1 MIKNIWMI
9 LFIGLSFNT
18 ILAQNSLKVEVLFK
32 ETKETIFGA
41 SVLLKNTNNGNTTNF
56 EGFTTLKNI
65 PNGPQTI
72 VISYLG
78 FKTEEETLVF
88 PRNNTVILI
97 TLQEDEET
105 LDAIVIQSTR
115 SKRTIAKTPTRI
127 EVIGLEELGEKA
139 VMNSSNI
146 AMILRES
153 TGIQMQQTSAN
164 SANQSIRIQGLDGRF
179 TQLLKDGFPLFGGF
193 SSGLSVMQIPPL
205 DLKQVEIIKGSSST
219 LYGGGA
225 IAGLVNLVSKTP
237 KEERELKMMV
247 DVTSR
252 NGLTLNAFYSKRKNK
267 FGLTLYTSGNVQKA
281 TDVNADHFS
290 DIPKV
295 KSFSINPSLFYYP
308 NEKETWRLSINA
320 NIENRIGGDMN
331 VINGNRSE
339 DHFFF
344 EENSS
349 NRYATQLTYQHIIS
363 DTQSFNFKN
372 SISSFKRDLL
382 LPNYAFLGKQFA
394 TFTEGT
400 YAFSTDIAE
409 WIFGGNIITEN
420 FKETPTTNIDRS
432 YNKSVFGG
440 FAQNSFDLKENI
452 TLESGLR
459 TDLTTNYGAF
469 ILPRASLFI
478 EFNNEISSRIGGGL
492 GYKIPTIFTEEAE
505 LRSYQEVVPI
515 NTTNFK
521 AETSVGINADLN
533 YKSKVLNDHVA
544 LSFNQLFFL
553 TRLKNSL
560 ILEQKNQSYEFVNA
574 DKTLNSIGFETNL
587 KLKYKD
593 FTLFTNYAFN
603 DVKLDENQKALTPK
617 HSFGGVLMYE
627 VENNWRIGYEAYYKG
642 SQLKNNGDQTPSFWT
657 MGFMVMKTI
666 DKITLYVNFENFTDT
681 KQQNYQSM
689 IEGPHNDPTF
699 TDIWAPTDGFVL
711 NTGILIKL

>member
-1 MIKNIWMI
+1 MIKNIWMS
-9 LFIGLSFNT
+9 LLLGLSFNT
-18 ILAQNSLKVEVLFK
+18 ILAQNSLQVKVLSK
-32 ETKETIFGA
+32 ETKATIFGA
-41 SVLLKNTNNGNTTNF
+41 SVLLKNTNKGNTTDF
-56 EGFTTLKNI
+56 KGFATLKNI
-65 PNGPQTI
+65 PNGAHTI

-78 FKTEEETLVF
+78 FKTEEKTLIF
-88 PRNNTVILI
+88 PRNNTVIVF

-139 VMNSSNI
+139 VMNSTNI

-252 NGLTLNAFYSKRKNK
+252 NGATLNAFYSKRKNK
-267 FGLTLYTSGNVQKA
+267 FGITLYTSGNVQKA

-308 NEKETWRLSINA
+308 NEKETWRLNINA
-320 NIENRIGGDMN
+320 NIENRIGGDVN
-331 VINGNRSE
+331 VINGTASE
-339 DHFFF
+339 EHFFF

-349 NRYATQLTYQHIIS
+349 NRYATQLTYQYIIS
-363 DTQSFNFKN
+363 DNQSFNFKN
-372 SISSFKRDLL
+372 SVSSFKRDLL

-400 YAFSTDIAE
+400 YTFSKDRAE
-409 WIFGGNIITEN
+409 WIFGGNIITEK
-420 FKETPTTNIDRS
+420 FTETPTTNIDRS
-432 YNKSVFGG
+432 YNKNVFGG
-440 FAQNSFDLKENI
+440 FVQNSFDLKENI
-452 TLESGLR
+452 ILESGLR
-459 TDLTTNYGAF
+459 TDFTTNYGAF

-505 LRSYQEVVPI
+505 LRSYQQVLPI
-515 NTTNFK
+515 NTANFK

-533 YKSKVLNDHVA
+533 YKSKILNDNVA

-574 DKTLNSIGFETNL
+574 DETLNSVGFETNL

-603 DVKLDENQKALTPK
+603 DVKLDENQKSLTPK

-627 VENNWRIGYEAYYKG
+627 VENNWRIGYEGYYKG
-642 SQLKNNGDQTPSFWT
+642 SQLRNNGAKTPSFWT

-689 IEGPHNDPTF
+689 LEGPHNDPRF